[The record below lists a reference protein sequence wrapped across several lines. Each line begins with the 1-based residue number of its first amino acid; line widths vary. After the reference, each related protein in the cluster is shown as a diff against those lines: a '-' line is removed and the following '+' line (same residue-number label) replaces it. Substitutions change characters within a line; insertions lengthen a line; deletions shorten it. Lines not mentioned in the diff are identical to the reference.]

1 MRLSP
6 LASLAS
12 LLTGALAV
20 VATSTAHADTPKRY
34 IVQFQ
39 DTAVQAPPRGP
50 VHDRRADEDPRGWG
64 YVDSRVIERVQSTES
79 RHGIQALHAYSSV
92 IKGFAAA
99 LSDAQVARLK
109 ADPTVLSIEE
119 DLPMHTTAQTIPW
132 GISTTRA
139 TLSSTLAGDGSG
151 TVSTVNVYVID
162 TGIAPHGELNKINHV
177 NFTGDGKNTDCNGHG
192 THVSGTI
199 GARDNTADVVGMAPA
214 VALTGV
220 KVLDCT
226 GSGSTSTVIKGID
239 WVTANAVKPAVA
251 NMSLGG
257 SASTTLDAA
266 VTKAVNAGIV
276 FAIAAGNSAANA
288 CNYSPA
294 RVGGSL
300 AGAITTAAT
309 DSANKEASFSNYGS
323 CVDTWAPGV
332 SILSTYLNAGMAT
345 MSGTSM
351 ATPHVTGAA
360 ALYLSRNP
368 NATPAA
374 VEAAIKQAA
383 VAPGTVSKDGRAI
396 TRLDVLG
403 F

>member
-1 MRLSP
+1 MRLSRIATLTTAALP
-6 LASLAS
+6 VLATSA
-12 LLTGALAV
+12 ALAD
-20 VATSTAHADTPKRY
+20 STRTY

-39 DTAVQAPPRGP
+39 DTAVQTPPRGA
-50 VHDRRADEDPRGWG
+50 VHDRRADDDPRGWG
-64 YVDSRVIERVQSTES
+64 YVDARVIERVQSTES
-79 RHGIQALHAYSSV
+79 RHGIQARHAYSSV
-92 IKGFAAA
+92 IKGFAAP
-99 LSDAQVARLK
+99 LTDAQVARLQ
-109 ADPTVLSIEE
+109 ADPTILSIEE
-119 DLPMHTTAQTIPW
+119 DQPMHITAQTIPW

-139 TLSSTLAGDGSG
+139 TLSSTLAGDGAGSVG
-151 TVSTVNVYVID
+151 TVNVYVID
-162 TGIAPHGELNKINHV
+162 TGIAPHSELNRINHV
-177 NFTGDGKNTDCNGHG
+177 NFTGDGKNSDCNGHG

-199 GARDNTADVVGMAPA
+199 GARDNTADVVGMAPG

-226 GSGSTSTVIKGID
+226 GSGTTSTVIKGID

-257 SASTTLDAA
+257 SASATLDAA

-276 FAIAAGNSAANA
+276 FAIAAGNNAANA

-294 RVGGSL
+294 RVGASL

-309 DSANKEASFSNYGS
+309 DSANREASFSNYGS

-332 SILSTYLNAGMAT
+332 SILSTYLNAGVAT
-345 MSGTSM
+345 LSGTSM

-360 ALYLSRNP
+360 ALYLSRTP

-383 VAPGTVSKDGRAI
+383 VSTGTVSKDSRAI
-396 TRLDVLG
+396 TRLDVIG

>member
-1 MRLSP
+1 MRRP
-6 LASLAS
+6 SLH
-12 LLTGALAV
+12 LLTALACL
-20 VATSTAHADTPKRY
+20 STAAHAENTRAY

-39 DTAVQAPPRGP
+39 DSAVQAPVRKA
-50 VHDRRADEDPRGWG
+50 VRDTRIDTDPQGWS
-64 YVDSRVIERVQSTES
+64 YVDQRVMERTQGLES
-79 RHGIQALHAYSSV
+79 RYGVKARHAFSKV
-92 IKGFAAA
+92 MKGFAAD
-99 LSDAQVARLK
+99 LSDSQLARLK
-109 ADPTVLSIEE
+109 ADPTVMAIEE
-119 DLPMHTTAQTIPW
+119 DQPMVAIAQTVPW
-132 GISTTRA
+132 GIARTEA
-139 TLSSTLAGDGSG
+139 ILSSTLAGNGTG
-151 TVSTVNVYVID
+151 TVGNVNVYVID
-162 TGIAPHGELNKINHV
+162 TGIATHPDLNLVRHV
-177 NFTGDGKNTDCNGHG
+177 NLTTDRKNTDCNGHG

-199 GARDNTADVVGMAPA
+199 GARDNTADVVGMAPG

-226 GSGSTSTVIKGID
+226 GSGTTSTVIKGID

-257 SASTTLDAA
+257 SASATLDAA

-276 FAIAAGNSAANA
+276 FAIAAGNNAANA

-294 RVGGSL
+294 RVGASL

-332 SILSTYLNAGMAT
+332 SILSTYLNAGVAT
-345 MSGTSM
+345 LSGTSM

-360 ALYLSRNP
+360 ALYLSRTP

-383 VAPGTVSKDGRAI
+383 VSTGTVSKDSRAI
-396 TRLDVLG
+396 TRLDVIG